1 MEFGKKK
8 TIEPLEISD
17 ELAKHL
23 YPTEKPEDVSRDY
36 IVLNKICEVFKNR
49 AEIHSET
56 SNSSFFCYIERMAF
70 DAFVR
75 FANDTYQ
82 ARGHEATGLIVGY
95 YFQDKNHPETTFIV
109 GTNFLKAT
117 GPTTRVTCEFSYEDG
132 VKHSNYCDEH
142 KVLPLIWI
150 HSHPG
155 FGAFYSGTDD
165 STIRTYYYAPYQA
178 GVVVDN
184 LQKQILGYKMY
195 GENKRHENVYIFD
208 LDKSTSDKLCLV
220 YTKSVINKT
229 AKIVDGSYQKKHK
242 KTPIQKPISEHKE
255 NNNGKAEEKNTI
267 PFSSTEKAEA
277 ENDEKNSNNEDIQIP
292 LELKE
297 VSEPEDKNVSNT
309 LTQKAAVKM
318 MIKGMV
324 GTSAIML
331 LLLLVSFFFINRNV
345 QTQIAR
351 IDKLEASVIDL
362 SEKLTNAQETIGA
375 NTASPKEEN
384 TSEQPCNEVLQ
395 SQGNQSVQ
403 NSASVPAKQPKRK
416 VSKQPAQEDL
426 ANQGEAPAN
435 TIDNQTEGE
444 NTTSEKPTQDNP
456 SNVPLDTPKDNSETN
471 ADTTDQK

>member
-1 MEFGKKK
+1 MQF
-8 TIEPLEISD
+8 
-17 ELAKHL
+17 
-23 YPTEKPEDVSRDY
+23 EKS
-36 IVLNKICEVFKNR
+36 NKIMPFEVSYKLAEQIYSNNPNYQKETRLLNQICGVFFNR
-49 AEIHSET
+49 TEIHKET
-56 SNSSFFCYIERMAF
+56 AKNSFTCYIEKQAF
-70 DAFVR
+70 DAFVS
-75 FANDTYQ
+75 FANRIYEKKQ
-82 ARGHEATGLIVGY
+82 HEATGVIVGY
-95 YFQDKNHPETTFIV
+95 YLHDANNPDATFIV
-109 GTNFLKAT
+109 GTHFLEASGST
-117 GPTTRVTCEFSYEDG
+117 SSVTCKISYEDANA
-132 VKHSNYCDEH
+132 HSAFYEAH
-142 KVLPLIWI
+142 KLLPLIWI

-155 FGAFYSGTDD
+155 FGVFYSSTD
-165 STIRTYYYAPYQA
+165 SKTLRQCYFAPHQV

-184 LQKQILGYKMY
+184 LQKQVLGFKMY
-195 GENKRHENVYIFD
+195 GNEQRQENIYIFD

-229 AKIVDGSYQKKHK
+229 AKMANTPSIENYQKA
-242 KTPIQKPISEHKE
+242 PVQESVSEHKE

-362 SEKLTNAQETIGA
+362 SETIRTVQETVEED
-375 NTASPKEEN
+375 SQRPKEEN
-384 TSEQPCNEVLQ
+384 KSVQPDNVASQ
-395 SQGNQSVQ
+395 SQGNMSAQ
-403 NSASVPAKQPKRK
+403 NSVSKPANIQTKKK
-416 VSKQPAQEDL
+416 GNKQPAQGDL
-426 ANQGEAPAN
+426 ANQGEKPAN
-435 TIDNQTEGE
+435 IVDNQTEGE

-456 SNVPLDTPKDNSETN
+456 SNVPSDTQKDNSETN
-471 ADTTDQK
+471 IDTTDQQ